1 MPMGLR
7 SSARY
12 SHMLK
17 TIRDHDKRMTK
28 KKGEFSREGGS
39 ASSGIVYCGTRETCE
54 AVAAALTRDG
64 VRARAYH
71 AGLDTRQRTA
81 VLEAWTHS
89 RAVVV
94 APRSSRGRKGASST
108 LTAAE
113 RRDEPAGVV
122 ICDVVVATVAF
133 GMGIDK
139 KDVRFVLHWDI
150 PQSMEAYYQQA
161 GRAGRD
167 GLSSTCILY
176 YTREDCDRVVYLI
189 SKSEAE
195 QAEKARAKGLESAKN
210 SGKAFQN
217 FVKYCENT
225 TKCRHLYIMDYF
237 GEETRNLDAAAIEA
251 VCSKKT
257 QCDICR
263 DPVKVAREWTS
274 KVSASN
280 EAFGG
285 YTRRGRFGVDE
296 LCFLVYAVHHS
307 LAVSTRLAD
316 GTRVIYKNP
325 RSSGVHSHEQEISLV
340 DDVVSE
346 DDGSYGRNRK
356 RAHAQVEN
364 EESIDDSDKDDG
376 GQQLLGSAFVGFKTA
391 SGKQILEKE
400 DRRMLLFGKPT
411 VTTVNTAN

>member
-1 MPMGLR
+1 
-7 SSARY
+7 
-12 SHMLK
+12 
-17 TIRDHDKRMTK
+17 
-28 KKGEFSREGGS
+28 
-39 ASSGIVYCGTRETCE
+39 
-54 AVAAALTRDG
+54 
-64 VRARAYH
+64 
-71 AGLDTRQRTA
+71 
-81 VLEAWTHS
+81 
-89 RAVVV
+89 
-94 APRSSRGRKGASST
+94 
-108 LTAAE
+108 
-113 RRDEPAGVV
+113 
-122 ICDVVVATVAF
+122 
-133 GMGIDK
+133 
-139 KDVRFVLHWDI
+139 
-150 PQSMEAYYQQA
+150 MEAYYQQA

-356 RAHAQVEN
+356 RAHAQVED

-411 VTTVNTAN
+411 ATTVNTANRKFVCLVLLLKGLIAELSPVCQKSTRFPNMYEPPRQGLIRDLPLAERERLYEKIAAASVAKLGTADKW